1 MQYSKSL
8 LYKKYAGI
16 ESSKDQNIPPYARN
30 TRFAPTRHLQIQQRQ
45 LPSASGG
52 MAPIIEKEDEEYE
65 LNKLNFL
72 VCENVK
78 HLVEFSLEM
87 LSNYSQLK
95 QIFGQN

>member
-1 MQYSKSL
+1 
-8 LYKKYAGI
+8 
-16 ESSKDQNIPPYARN
+16 
-30 TRFAPTRHLQIQQRQ
+30 
-45 LPSASGG
+45 